1 MRAKIIVSQVLLLSV
16 SSVENLI
23 CVKLLNGYTCQ
34 KMSQQPGLLE
44 NGLDLGSVV
53 NHPLSSTHLFT
64 RGHKRLCATS
74 GSAPQVATHLRQTWT
89 CHFTSLFYYFL
100 IESLAAIYCSL
111 CQILHCNTPPPPPP
125 PLSTPTRVLHVREFS
140 L

>member
-16 SSVENLI
+16 ASVENLI

-53 NHPLSSTHLFT
+53 NHP
-64 RGHKRLCATS
+64 
-74 GSAPQVATHLRQTWT
+74 
-89 CHFTSLFYYFL
+89 
-100 IESLAAIYCSL
+100 
-111 CQILHCNTPPPPPP
+111 
-125 PLSTPTRVLHVREFS
+125 
-140 L
+140 

>member
-64 RGHKRLCATS
+64 RGHKRLRTTS
-74 GSAPQVATHLRQTWT
+74 GHSFATNLDLPLYVP
-89 CHFTSLFYYFL
+89 FLLF
-100 IESLAAIYCSL
+100 S
-111 CQILHCNTPPPPPP
+111 H
-125 PLSTPTRVLHVREFS
+125 
-140 L
+140 

>member
-23 CVKLLNGYTCQ
+23 CVKVLNGYTGQ

-53 NHPLSSTHLFT
+53 NHPLMLHAALNEFNSFIYTRLQAALRHKWPLICDKLGLATLRPFFIIFSLNRSPLFIAHYVKSSAAALTHPHP
-64 RGHKRLCATS
+64 RHS
-74 GSAPQVATHLRQTWT
+74 
-89 CHFTSLFYYFL
+89 
-100 IESLAAIYCSL
+100 
-111 CQILHCNTPPPPPP
+111 PPP
-125 PLSTPTRVLHVREFS
+125 HVFFM
-140 L
+140 